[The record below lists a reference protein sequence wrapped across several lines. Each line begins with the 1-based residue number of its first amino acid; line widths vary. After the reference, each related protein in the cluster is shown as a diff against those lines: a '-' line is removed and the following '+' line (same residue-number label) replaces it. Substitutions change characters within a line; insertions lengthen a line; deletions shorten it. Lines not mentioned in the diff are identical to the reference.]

1 MANTERAISG
11 KEKTLYV
18 LGDFYTFKATGRDT
32 DDNYSIIEITVPPE
46 SGPPLHIHKNEDEGV
61 YVLEGL
67 FSIRNENNII
77 KGTKGTYAFL
87 RRLLPHTYRNIG
99 DVAGKLLITI
109 TPPGFE
115 KFFEEAG
122 IAVTRKDV
130 ASLSVPSTPVDI
142 EEKVLRMW
150 KKYDVEV
157 ILPNPTGF
165 S

>member
-1 MANTERAISG
+1 MANTDR
-11 KEKTLYV
+11 EKSVYL
-18 LGDFYTFKATGRDT
+18 LGEFYTFKATGRDT
-32 DDNYSIIEITVPPE
+32 NNSYSIVEITVPPQ
-46 SGPPLHIHKNEDEGV
+46 SGPPLHIHKNEDEGI

-67 FSIRNENNII
+67 FSIRSENNII

-99 DVAGKLLITI
+99 DVAGKLLTTI

-130 ASLSVPSTPVDI
+130 ALSKAPSTPVDI
-142 EEKVLRMW
+142 EEKVLRIW

-157 ILPNPTGF
+157 ILPTPTGF